1 MNDGPRTDRLR
12 ALATRIAE
20 TVGGIPAVRTLMATL
35 EVYDRA
41 GGGLMAGGL
50 AYSALFA
57 LVPGAL
63 LAASVIGLFIADPA
77 TQERIVEFIAR
88 TVPPL
93 EEVVR
98 TALET
103 VAAGAV
109 PTTVI
114 ALVGL
119 VWGSSRFYASLDYAF
134 SRVFHGQPRRNEV
147 VRTVRG
153 LLVTFLFVGLPI
165 ALLLVGSIASWFVD
179 LAPDAEIV
187 AGIGRTL
194 LQVASPLGS
203 FLLFVL
209 VVSLV
214 YRYVPPERTPVHA
227 FLRPAILVGI
237 ALAGFTQLFTF
248 IAPRMVGYAALFG
261 ALVAVFGLLLWM
273 QISFN
278 LLLLGASWSR
288 VRAVANA
295 QPGAPAALDAPDGG
309 GEGPSTGSA
318 PTSGSAPSGASE
330 SRD

>member
-1 MNDGPRTDRLR
+1 MNDEPRTDRLR
-12 ALATRIAE
+12 ALATRIVE

-41 GGGLMAGGL
+41 GGGLMASGL

-63 LAASVIGLFIADPA
+63 LVASVIGLFISDPA
-77 TQERIVEFIAR
+77 TQEQIVEFIA
-88 TVPPL
+88 TAVPPL

-98 TALET
+98 TALES

-109 PTTVI
+109 PTTVV

-119 VWGSSRFYASLDYAF
+119 LWGSSRFYNSLDTAF

-147 VRTVRG
+147 VRTLRG

-165 ALLLVGSIASWFVD
+165 ALLIVSSIAAWLVD
-179 LAPDAEIV
+179 LAPDDGV
-187 AGIGRTL
+187 VVGIAQTV

-203 FLLFVL
+203 FLLFVV

-214 YRYVPPERTPVHA
+214 YRYVPPERTPVRA
-227 FLRPAILVGI
+227 FLAPAVLVGI

-261 ALVAVFGLLLWM
+261 ALVAVFALLAWM

-278 LLLLGASWSR
+278 LLLLGASWAR
-288 VRAVANA
+288 VRAVAKA
-295 QPGAPAALDAPDGG
+295 QPDAPAAVDTPDEAAAAAPAEPG
-309 GEGPSTGSA
+309 T
-318 PTSGSAPSGASE
+318 SE
-330 SRD
+330 SGT